1 VPDEVLTI
9 GAGARG
15 GGANALAQ
23 ILGPPE
29 EGPVPP
35 VVRLLLEEYMEEV
48 DGTLAMNFRSGSWT
62 GSEVS
67 YLERKIEVC
76 ALLASC

>member
-1 VPDEVLTI
+1 MPEEVLI
-9 GAGARG
+9 DWVRVHGAE
-15 GGANALAQ
+15 GANALAQ

-35 VVRLLLEEYMEEV
+35 VVRFLLKIYMEEV

-67 YLERKIEVC
+67 
-76 ALLASC
+76 

>member
-1 VPDEVLTI
+1 L

-29 EGPVPP
+29 EALVPP
-35 VVRLLLEEYMEEV
+35 VVRFLLKECMEEV
-48 DGTLAMNFRSGSWT
+48 DGTLAMNFRSGNWT

-67 YLERKIEVC
+67 
-76 ALLASC
+76 